1 MLEGLI
7 ELLYRALEAPLGIVV
22 RTSDTERTRQ
32 RFYAA
37 RKHSPLFEE
46 LSIKPSHTNPREEL
60 WLVRKS
66 PNQQE
71 RPTADG

>member
-22 RTSDTERTRQ
+22 RTSDPERARQ

-37 RKHSPLFEE
+37 RKHNPEFEA
-46 LSIKPSHTNPREEL
+46 LSIKPSHTNPGTEL
-60 WLVRKS
+60 WLVRKN
-66 PNQQE
+66 PVRE
-71 RPTADG
+71 RPTANG

>member
-22 RTSDTERTRQ
+22 RTSDPERTRA

-37 RKHSPLFEE
+37 RKHSPAFEAV
-46 LSIKPSHTNPREEL
+46 SIKPSHTNPSEEL
-60 WLVRKS
+60 WLVRKN
-66 PNQQE
+66 PDLE
-71 RPTADG
+71 EPTANG